1 MCLENR
7 VLLREKLRGA
17 TCWAE
22 NFGVSVGVGLLL
34 GRSGLPRS
42 HENVD
47 WGRPLRDNLC
57 GLGNGPDRRKQQ
69 HELRMITKPRSL
81 VLDIRFFPSL
91 AHDRIDP
98 LQFHI
103 SKVFQQKIMKWKLEK
118 LLSILSLTSIWTRWL
133 TWRKDYHTE
142 LHAKA
147 NNHFRPAKHT
157 KSVSLTFFHLH
168 CSELHSTA
176 FYSKRQIAADSV
188 DFFHESLLN
197 SILKTGLKNKLVG
210 NKPQTLGPRLREIS
224 FPGSLISP
232 GGGKMRDPGNEVGEI
247 LGNGI
252 SNVKSLPTFWR
263 YKWTSKF
270 RSRFSDRK
278 FLRWVRRTRVT
289 NNWRKAKKKHLKI
302 QFNKRKL
309 NSLRALHFTNKGT

>member
-1 MCLENR
+1 
-7 VLLREKLRGA
+7 
-17 TCWAE
+17 
-22 NFGVSVGVGLLL
+22 
-34 GRSGLPRS
+34 
-42 HENVD
+42 
-47 WGRPLRDNLC
+47 
-57 GLGNGPDRRKQQ
+57 
-69 HELRMITKPRSL
+69 
-81 VLDIRFFPSL
+81 
-91 AHDRIDP
+91 
-98 LQFHI
+98 
-103 SKVFQQKIMKWKLEK
+103 MKWKLEK
-118 LLSILSLTSIWTRWL
+118 LLTILNLTSIWTRWL

-142 LHAKA
+142 LHAKP

-210 NKPQTLGPRLREIS
+210 NKPQALVTRLRVIW
-224 FPGSLISP
+224 
-232 GGGKMRDPGNEVGEI
+232 
-247 LGNGI
+247 GNGI
-252 SNVKSLPTFWR
+252 SNVKSVPTFWR

-278 FLRWVRRTRVT
+278 FLRWARRTRVT

-309 NSLRALHFTNKGT
+309 NSLRALNFTNKGT